1 VDCEVAFW
9 GGNLRSIDFN
19 VTALISLVPAIGG
32 RMRARGHGGIPI
44 DPHAD
49 SPESVAAKTL
59 DDVARQ
65 DELLPRKGVA
75 PPHHH
80 PGVQRPAA
88 FHSRAQ
94 GGHNLRARAGTDRAA
109 VFVVVDV
116 ADPVMSLAVRGG
128 CA

>member
-59 DDVARQ
+59 DDVARGRTNSYPGKASRR
-65 DELLPRKGVA
+65 LTTTLASSVLPRSTVA
-75 PPHHH
+75 RRVAITCGPEP
-80 PGVQRPAA
+80 VRTA
-88 FHSRAQ
+88 
-94 GGHNLRARAGTDRAA
+94 LR
-109 VFVVVDV
+109 
-116 ADPVMSLAVRGG
+116 SSS
-128 CA
+128 